1 MCTYEDVIK
10 MLIKKAKGDNIPLTD
25 DILVND
31 SFYGTE
37 HIQTKEKEN

>member
-10 MLIKKAKGDNIPLTD
+10 ILIKKAKGDSIPLTG

-31 SFYGTE
+31 SFDGTG
-37 HIQTKEKEN
+37 HIRTKKKK